1 MQINGIVNKKFVTGS
16 RPPLKTFLISSVQN
30 GSFMLQRI
38 QSVYF
43 LLAAMACI
51 LLFFF
56 PLANYY
62 HPEFGNYKFSL
73 TGIQCMDP
81 DPKHIFGAW
90 FTLPLLL
97 IAVISIILD
106 ISAIFLFKKR
116 WLQMRFAAFSGLLMI
131 VFVMVVFFFFATK
144 IREVTRIDPEYNLFG
159 MMLPLVSLVFVIL
172 ANYAIR
178 KDEALVKSA
187 DRLR

>member
-1 MQINGIVNKKFVTGS
+1 
-16 RPPLKTFLISSVQN
+16 
-30 GSFMLQRI
+30 
-38 QSVYF
+38 
-43 LLAAMACI
+43 
-51 LLFFF
+51 
-56 PLANYY
+56 
-62 HPEFGNYKFSL
+62 
-73 TGIQCMDP
+73 MDP